1 MCAALSS
8 LPTEPEPN
16 RQVHHRAVIDLTG
29 AAQPVSTR
37 RTGTQLVRVASPRL
51 ALGGLPKRWFDIV
64 AAMSALILLAPLF
77 AVIALAIKLLDRG
90 PVFYRHR
97 RVGLNGSSF
106 DCLKFRTMVV
116 DAERVLERHLAI
128 NREAAAEWGERQKL
142 RNDPRVTPLGWGIR
156 KTSLDELP
164 QLINILR
171 GEMSFVGPRPIVI
184 SEMPRYG
191 ECLRHYMRARPGLTG
206 PWQVSGRNETDYPR
220 RVALD
225 RNYVERWS
233 FWRDLVIITR
243 TVRVVVTAR
252 GCY

>member
-1 MCAALSS
+1 MGRAAK
-8 LPTEPEPN
+8 
-16 RQVHHRAVIDLTG
+16 
-29 AAQPVSTR
+29 AQERSAGHSARLGYPQNQPR
-37 RTGTQLVRVASPRL
+37 R
-51 ALGGLPKRWFDIV
+51 
-64 AAMSALILLAPLF
+64 
-77 AVIALAIKLLDRG
+77 
-90 PVFYRHR
+90 
-97 RVGLNGSSF
+97 
-106 DCLKFRTMVV
+106 
-116 DAERVLERHLAI
+116 
-128 NREAAAEWGERQKL
+128 
-142 RNDPRVTPLGWGIR
+142 
-156 KTSLDELP
+156 LP